1 MKRVKD
7 IIKLQENIEPSGET
21 EFTNPESSSSSY
33 DDNQGGSVTGGGRV
47 QNYPVS
53 AANIR
58 WIREQGGTFSFGF
71 LGAFSLENL
80 TKILLGSDL
89 SASVIKDADTEYDT
103 LGDRQVEEQN
113 AASAYFNGEYQTI
126 RAGYQAQYDAAIAA
140 ENYVAANTYS
150 NLLLNGPHVQEYDRL
165 TAIYI
170 ATAAQRSILLTRMSD
185 YIMGGKINPSDPYGL
200 DHPELA
206 GGNKPGT
213 PKPTDPKIKRLKD
226 LLDKASKNPAS
237 LTDAEKQEL
246 IDAGFDD
253 FVKGGE
259 TASPLGDLGL
269 LGLTF
274 GLVKGAFALGLG
286 ALGKLGLLGTAKAVG
301 DQVGDT
307 FVKDADSAGDY
318 NKQLAG
324 KLVSSILSGQ
334 PQEIKLS
341 DAAAADQIKNVDP
354 KQFAELLT
362 TGGTA
367 PEPSANS
374 TVNPENKGPL
384 LTGDWG
390 TQGASEVH
398 YDPETDTITITS
410 EKMLRTGLP
419 GDKFDGGS
427 PPSYGGGGQMAPG
440 GDPKQTAFGDIPEPS
455 DEQVSDITKQLMT
468 GPLEPLMQGFSGVSQ
483 VVSGG
488 GAPTWDQI
496 KSDPILLQTFSDNI
510 GKLAN
515 DLAKGG
521 VQGTAS
527 NVVAVRK
534 VLTNL
539 GFPQSEVEKTGGG
552 FGQVYSQTSY
562 SGSDIPPELREI
574 IKQKSGNK
582 SESYL
587 HGDSFVLTES
597 RKKILK
603 NIKKPYEVPELP
615 KKYKMNF
622 AGKYSAQNT
631 PDKTASQ
638 VSDALVASG
647 NAKGQRW
654 RQKDKDWVGY
664 ETTERMNVVYDKVG
678 HGDQYW
684 KMIVGD
690 NARKK
695 KDREL
700 QEKLNIVA
708 HEKALM
714 QENPNYET
722 PFNKKHID
730 EQETLSADK
739 DPLFKKVSKSLKK
752 SIDYPDKPAKAGYP
766 NDPPPK
772 MINGYHPDL
781 VNGQKVSNYYNRL
794 DPASAMAMPKTGND
808 SIDSKVDL
816 AKNGEY
822 PKDSPAAATAAKRH
836 GLDKLRSNP
845 RTDANVKRIS
855 DAKRRARKLKNL
867 KGKG

>member
-103 LGDRQVEEQN
+103 LGDRQVDEQN
-113 AASAYFNGEYQTI
+113 AAIAYFNGEYQTI
-126 RAGYQAQYDAAIAA
+126 RSGYQAQYDAAIAA

-150 NLLLNGPHVQEYDRL
+150 NLLLNGPHVQEYNRL
-165 TAIYI
+165 TAIYT
-170 ATAAQRSILLTRMSD
+170 ATAAERSALLTRMSD

-206 GGNKPGT
+206 GQDLPKKKKKPG
-213 PKPTDPKIKRLKD
+213 DP
-226 LLDKASKNPAS
+226 
-237 LTDAEKQEL
+237 
-246 IDAGFDD
+246 G
-253 FVKGGE
+253 
-259 TASPLGDLGL
+259 
-269 LGLTF
+269 
-274 GLVKGAFALGLG
+274 
-286 ALGKLGLLGTAKAVG
+286 
-301 DQVGDT
+301 
-307 FVKDADSAGDY
+307 
-318 NKQLAG
+318 
-324 KLVSSILSGQ
+324 
-334 PQEIKLS
+334 
-341 DAAAADQIKNVDP
+341 
-354 KQFAELLT
+354 
-362 TGGTA
+362 
-367 PEPSANS
+367 
-374 TVNPENKGPL
+374 
-384 LTGDWG
+384 
-390 TQGASEVH
+390 
-398 YDPETDTITITS
+398 YDPEVDGLPDLSPEEMKAELQKLTKNDPAVANILQQFGSAAKTYIDYLTGQLPDKIDNNYLGDKYVNSIFKDATVNHLGTITVGDNIVG
-410 EKMLRTGLP
+410 TGGKATYNPKTGKVSIPFNYDFDTNAEQIAKDPQKYNYEP
-419 GDKFDGGS
+419 GLNRLAMNAAFILGGDYGLDS
-427 PPSYGGGGQMAPG
+427 IPVPLAGWATMAAKQFGGGKHRPG
-440 GDPKQTAFGDIPEPS
+440 EVTMDADKLKKLNPS
-455 DEQVSDITKQLMT
+455 LYNQLVKEQK
-468 GPLEPLMQGFSGVSQ
+468 FS
-483 VVSGG
+483 
-488 GAPTWDQI
+488 
-496 KSDPILLQTFSDNI
+496 KDNLI
-510 GKLAN
+510 
-515 DLAKGG
+515 
-521 VQGTAS
+521 
-527 NVVAVRK
+527 
-534 VLTNL
+534 
-539 GFPQSEVEKTGGG
+539 
-552 FGQVYSQTSY
+552 
-562 SGSDIPPELREI
+562 
-574 IKQKSGNK
+574 
-582 SESYL
+582 
-587 HGDSFVLTES
+587 LTES
-597 RKKILK
+597 KKRVIK

-708 HEKALM
+708 HENALM

-722 PFNKKHID
+722 PFNKNHID